1 SLPEGLA
8 VDSPHLWNST
18 TALELQDIPRSMLV
32 VGGGY
37 IGLELGTVYGALGT
51 KVSLVEMT
59 EGLLPGVD
67 RDLVRILSKRVET
80 LFSSMAFQT
89 KVVKIQKD
97 PGGLKLTFEDAEG
110 KQRDEVFEKVLVSV
124 GRKPNSSG
132 LGLSNTSVEVDG
144 KGFVKVDAERR

>member
-1 SLPEGLA
+1 AKQRKIRFIRGRGSFLDPKTLTIQEEGNHPRTLSFEYAILAAGSRPSLPADLA

-18 TALELQDIPRSMLV
+18 TALELQEIPRSLLI

-37 IGLELGTVYGALGT
+37 IGLELGTVYAALGT

-80 LFSSMAFQT
+80 HFSSLSFQT

-97 PGGLKLTFEDAEG
+97 PEGLKLVLED
-110 KQRDEVFEKVLVSV
+110 
-124 GRKPNSSG
+124 
-132 LGLSNTSVEVDG
+132 
-144 KGFVKVDAERR
+144 